1 MITVP
6 SAKATKNNEKNYG
19 KKGTAHF
26 ENEVSQINLKRKMHY
41 SILK

>member
-1 MITVP
+1 MRQMITVP

-26 ENEVSQINLKRKMHY
+26 ENEVSQI
-41 SILK
+41 I